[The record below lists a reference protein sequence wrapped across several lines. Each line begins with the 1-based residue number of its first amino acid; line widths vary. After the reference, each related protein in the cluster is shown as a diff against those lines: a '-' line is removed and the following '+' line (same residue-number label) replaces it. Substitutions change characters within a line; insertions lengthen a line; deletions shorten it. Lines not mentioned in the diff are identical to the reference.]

1 VNQQVTNRTVA
12 TYTAAIGPVAI
23 LGLPFS
29 VYLPPFIAAG
39 GAVPMALVGL
49 LFSLSTF
56 WDGVVDP
63 LIGTMIDRKSK
74 GAAPHR
80 RWMMIAAL
88 PLSLLLVVLVF
99 WGGGLSFWLLL
110 PLLLLFYSCLS
121 LYDVAHLSWGAALAN
136 NPDESARLFGNREF
150 GAKSLLVIAFGLPAV
165 AQALVPG
172 LSLQGRIL
180 AYVSMLLLAM
190 PLALL
195 AIQRLPARPIVPE
208 PGIGWKEELKI
219 SLRSRPLILL
229 ITSQLLGAFSFGAL
243 AACFVFYADGYLQ
256 LDHQGA
262 TLLFATFVGGAM
274 FSPVWIQIARR
285 IGKPQTMVLDCIWLL
300 IALII
305 GFFLPPSNLLASA
318 IFSVMLGAGFMG
330 LLLIHGMA
338 GDLIPHDRLI
348 CGRDRSAFIFAIIN
362 LLQKAGNAIAVA
374 LSYALLGAFGFDA
387 ANPSATPELVRA
399 VYIGLPFIGWTLM
412 LFVAL
417 ALCREP
423 WVNQRGVNSRRVL
436 SRQ

>member
-1 VNQQVTNRTVA
+1 VKQPITNRTVA

-39 GAVPMALVGL
+39 GVVPMALVGL

-56 WDGVVDP
+56 WDGIVDP

-80 RWMMIAAL
+80 RWMMLSAL

-99 WGGGLSFWLLL
+99 WGSGLPFWLLL
-110 PLLLLFYSCLS
+110 PVLLLFYSCLS
-121 LYDVAHLSWGAALAN
+121 LYDVAHLSWGAALASD
-136 NPDESARLFGNREF
+136 PDESAKLFGYREF

-190 PLALL
+190 PIALF
-195 AIQRLPARPIVPE
+195 AIQRLPARPITPE
-208 PGIGWKEELKI
+208 PGIGWAEELKL
-219 SLRSRPLILL
+219 SLSSRPLILL
-229 ITSQLLGAFSFGAL
+229 LLAQMLGAFSFGAL
-243 AACFVFYADGYLQ
+243 AACFVFYADGYLG
-256 LDHQGA
+256 LDRYGA
-262 TLLFATFVGGAM
+262 TLLFATFIGGAL

-285 IGKPQTMVLDCIWLL
+285 IGKPQTMVLDCCWLL
-300 IALII
+300 SALFVGYIMPV
-305 GFFLPPSNLLASA
+305 GSLLASVV
-318 IFSVMLGAGFMG
+318 FSVAIGAGFMG

-338 GDLIPHDRLI
+338 GDMIPYDRKM
-348 CGRDRSAFIFAIIN
+348 CGRGRSAFIFAMLN
-362 LLQKAGNAIAVA
+362 LVQKIGNAIAVA
-374 LSYALLGAFGFDA
+374 LSYALLGAFGFEA
-387 ANPSATPELVRA
+387 ANPGATPELVRT
-399 VYIGLPFIGWTLM
+399 VFFGLPFLGWTLM
-412 LFVAL
+412 LLVAL
-417 ALCREP
+417 ALSRED
-423 WVNQRGVNSRRVL
+423 WVNQKQAL
-436 SRQ
+436 PAH